1 MITSIG
7 IPGLIL
13 ALLILAVFIGL
24 GILIIKRVTQR
35 SKNPTDDL
43 NAEITNLKKR
53 VYELENDN
61 N

>member
-13 ALLILAVFIGL
+13 AIIILAVFIGL
-24 GILIIKRVTQR
+24 GILIIKGVTQR
-35 SKNPTDDL
+35 IKRPTDDL
-43 NAEITNLKKR
+43 KAEISNLKKK
-53 VYELENDN
+53 VNELENEN

>member
-13 ALLILAVFIGL
+13 ALLVLAVFIGL
-24 GILIIKRVTQR
+24 GILIIKRVAQR

-43 NAEITNLKKR
+43 KAEITNLKKR
-53 VYELENDN
+53 VNELENEN